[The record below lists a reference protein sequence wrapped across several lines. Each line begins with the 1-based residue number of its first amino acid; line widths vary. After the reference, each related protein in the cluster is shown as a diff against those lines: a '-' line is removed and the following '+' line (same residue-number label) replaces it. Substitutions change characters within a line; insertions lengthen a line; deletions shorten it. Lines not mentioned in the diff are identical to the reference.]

1 MSTATT
7 YQYLEPHPGSHYKQL
22 FVKGTKLLAWDIYC
36 AAYQRGD
43 EGDRTPNQVAE
54 DFAISVDAVYEA
66 IQYCE
71 SKPIELAYDQRR
83 SDLFF
88 EAIGANSADGKYQPM
103 TNEARTRINSR
114 LEKEFGFR

>member
-7 YQYLEPHPGSHYKQL
+7 YQYLEPHPGSQYRQL
-22 FVKGTKLLAWDIYC
+22 FIRGTKLVAWDIYC

-43 EGDRTPNQVAE
+43 EDDRTPEQVAE
-54 DFAISVDAVYEA
+54 DFGIPVDAVYEA

-88 EAIGANSADGKYQPM
+88 EAIGADRPDGKYQPM
-103 TNEARTRINSR
+103 TDEARNRINR
-114 LEKEFGFR
+114 QLEKEFGIR